1 MQMGGRVPISND
13 FIMLLPRVI
22 GDFVSTIGG
31 TMDVCRDNGYRACL
45 PNGGKFRGRRNGTRI
60 IFIFRR
66 EIDRFPI
73 TSLVFRIIIFKRTCS
88 IAIKNDRETIKKKE
102 IFEKERTNSIPVEMR
117 KVKRQF

>member
-45 PNGGKFRGRRNGTRI
+45 PNGEKFRGRRNGTRI

-88 IAIKNDRETIKKKE
+88 IAIKNDRETIKKK
-102 IFEKERTNSIPVEMR
+102 KYSKRNAPIPSLSR
-117 KVKRQF
+117 